1 MASIASVSQEELT
14 TRRKKLRRARLIR
27 SFQSIWRSLF
37 VGGMASSL
45 VWAITLPDWVIRQP
59 EQVVIEGNHFLSSK
73 AIRSLLPLSYP
84 QSILRVE
91 PQAIAKSL
99 ESQAPIAKAIVSR
112 QLLPPGLT
120 IQVKERRPVA
130 IALGSAPKAAIA
142 QSAAPQAV
150 IAQSAAPQEAINQAM
165 ATQNGKTA
173 NFTPATGLLDEQ
185 GVWMPSSS
193 YTKLEQNLELPS
205 LKVIGSSEQY
215 RPYWSEVY
223 QAVSRSPV
231 KVFEIDWQDP
241 ANLILKTELGKVHFG
256 PYSSR
261 FTEQLGVLDRMRELP
276 THISPSQ
283 IAYIDLKNPDFPAIQ
298 MKKENQTVQ
307 RGIH

>member
-14 TRRKKLRRARLIR
+14 TRRKKLRHARRIR

-37 VGGMASSL
+37 VGGMAGGL

-73 AIRSLLPLSYP
+73 TIRSLLPLSYP

-130 IALGSAPKAAIA
+130 IALGSAPKAELA

-150 IAQSAAPQEAINQAM
+150 IAQSAAPQAAIDQAM
-165 ATQNGKTA
+165 ATQNGKNA
-173 NFTPATGLLDEQ
+173 NSPPTGLLDEQ

-193 YTKLEQNLELPS
+193 YTKLEQNLDLPT

-276 THISPSQ
+276 THMSPSQ
-283 IAYIDLKNPDFPAIQ
+283 IAYIDLQNPDFPAIQ
-298 MKKENQTVQ
+298 MNKENQTVQ
-307 RGIH
+307 PGTH